1 MRRRKMKKFADRQTK
16 NRQRTENS
24 SKTEATLIL
33 CGSAGELSTLH
44 YSHST
49 VGDAVHYLISMV
61 MKYCTES
68 IISYTVLY
76 YNKICYYKMQFM
88 TDSTVQY

>member
-1 MRRRKMKKFADRQTK
+1 MKWRKFCREQAEREQTDRQ
-16 NRQRTENS
+16 RIQ
-24 SKTEATLIL
+24 KTEATLFPD
-33 CGSAGELSTLH
+33 GSSGEHSTLQ